1 MRRRYSKQV
10 RDAIRTADAMIPL
23 SGDVED
29 LLDNLSRKRDREM
42 TILTAPLTSPVSGLL
57 IATEKADYVVVGD
70 EASPERQVAIV
81 CHEVAHLLLGHDDK
95 ESLSSGLIE
104 SGLLQRLN
112 PELVRSVVAGRHAY
126 AHTVELDAET
136 VATHISIQLRR
147 RVMRGGHTYYDELW
161 W

>member
-1 MRRRYSKQV
+1 MGRRFSMQV
-10 RDAIRTADAMIPL
+10 RDAIRMADSMMPL

-29 LLDNLSRKRDREM
+29 LLTNLSRTRDRRIS
-42 TILTAPLTSPVSGLL
+42 ILTAPLASPLSGLL
-57 IATEKADYVVVGD
+57 IATGKADYVVVGD

-81 CHEVAHLLLGHDDK
+81 CHEVAHLLLGHDDNQ
-95 ESLSSGLIE
+95 SLSAGLIE
-104 SGLLQRLN
+104 SGLLQGLN
-112 PELVRSVVAGRHAY
+112 PELVRSVIAGRQAY
-126 AHTVELDAET
+126 AHTTELDAET

>member
-10 RDAIRTADAMIPL
+10 QDAIRTANALTPL
-23 SGDVED
+23 SGDVAN
-29 LLDNLSRKRDREM
+29 LLDNLSAMRGRSI
-42 TILTAPLTSPVSGLL
+42 TILSAPLASPLSGLL
-57 IATEKADYVVVGD
+57 ISTNKTDYVVVGE

-81 CHEVAHLLLGHDDK
+81 CHEVAHLLLGHDRQD
-95 ESLSSGLIE
+95 SLSAGLIE
-104 SGLLQRLN
+104 SGLLQGLN

-126 AHTVELDAET
+126 AHTTELDAET

>member
-29 LLDNLSRKRDREM
+29 LLDNLSRKRGREM

-57 IATEKADYVVVGD
+57 IATGKADYVVVGD

-104 SGLLQRLN
+104 SGLLQGLN

>member
-10 RDAIRTADAMIPL
+10 QDAIRNANALTPL
-23 SGDVED
+23 SGDVEN
-29 LLDNLSRKRDREM
+29 LLDNLSAMRGREI
-42 TILTAPLTSPVSGLL
+42 TIISAPLASPLSGLL
-57 IATEKADYVVVGD
+57 ISTNKADYVVVGD

-81 CHEVAHLLLGHDDK
+81 CHEVAHLLLGHDDQ
-95 ESLSSGLIE
+95 ESLSAGLIE
-104 SGLLQRLN
+104 SGLLRGLN

-126 AHTVELDAET
+126 AHTTELDAET
-136 VATHISIQLRR
+136 VATHLSIQLRR

>member
-81 CHEVAHLLLGHDDK
+81 CHEVAHLLLEHDDK
-95 ESLSSGLIE
+95 ESLSSGLIQ

>member
-10 RDAIRTADAMIPL
+10 SDAIRTADAMIPL

-29 LLDNLSRKRDREM
+29 LLDNLSRTRDREI

-57 IATEKADYVVVGD
+57 IATGKADYVVVGD

-95 ESLSSGLIE
+95 ESLGSGLIE
-104 SGLLQRLN
+104 SGLLQGLS

-126 AHTVELDAET
+126 AHTTELDAET

>member
-1 MRRRYSKQV
+1 MGRRFSMQV
-10 RDAIRTADAMIPL
+10 RDAIRMADSMMPL

-29 LLDNLSRKRDREM
+29 LLTNLSRTRDRRIS
-42 TILTAPLTSPVSGLL
+42 ILTAPLTSPLSGLL
-57 IATEKADYVVVGD
+57 IATGKADYVVVGD

-81 CHEVAHLLLGHDDK
+81 CHEVAHLLLGHDDNQP
-95 ESLSSGLIE
+95 LSSGLIE
-104 SGLLQRLN
+104 SGLLQGLN
-112 PELVRSVVAGRHAY
+112 PDLVRSVVAGRHAY
-126 AHTVELDAET
+126 AHATELDAET

>member
-29 LLDNLSRKRDREM
+29 LLDNLSRTRGREM

-57 IATEKADYVVVGD
+57 IATGKADYVIVGD

-104 SGLLQRLN
+104 SGLLQGLN
-112 PELVRSVVAGRHAY
+112 PKLVRSVVAGRNAY
-126 AHTVELDAET
+126 AHTTEMDAET